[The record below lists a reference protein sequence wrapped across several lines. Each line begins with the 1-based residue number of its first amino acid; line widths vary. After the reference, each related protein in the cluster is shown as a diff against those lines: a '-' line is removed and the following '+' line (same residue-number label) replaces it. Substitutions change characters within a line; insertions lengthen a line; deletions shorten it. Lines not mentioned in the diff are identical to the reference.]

1 LGLEYDVGVFVAIT
15 RAVSPAFASCELTHL
30 ERVPMDVDRAR
41 AQHHAYEQALVAAGG
56 LVQQLDTSADMP
68 DSVFVEDIAVVFPEL
83 AIITRP
89 GADSRRAETPAIAHA
104 LAAFRSLREIQPPGT
119 ADGGDV
125 LVAGRRVFV
134 GLSTRTNEAAVT
146 QMRQILGPHGYTICA
161 TEVTGCLHL
170 KSAVTALDDTTLL
183 VNRAWIDPSAF
194 QGFTLVDVDPQEPS
208 AANALRLGDRVIF
221 PAAFPRTARL
231 IERRGLRVTIVEAD
245 ELAKA
250 EGAVTCCSL
259 IIDGPSS

>member
-1 LGLEYDVGVFVAIT
+1 
-15 RAVSPAFASCELTHL
+15 
-30 ERVPMDVDRAR
+30 M
-41 AQHHAYEQALVAAGG
+41 
-56 LVQQLDTSADMP
+56 
-68 DSVFVEDIAVVFPEL
+68 
-83 AIITRP
+83 
-89 GADSRRAETPAIAHA
+89 
-104 LAAFRSLREIQPPGT
+104 QPPGT

-134 GLSTRTNEAAVT
+134 GLSTRTNEAAVA
-146 QMRQILGPHGYTICA
+146 QMRQILGPLGYTVCA

-194 QGFTLVDVDPQEPS
+194 QGFTLVDVDPGEPS
-208 AANALRLGDRVIF
+208 AANALRLDDRVIF
-221 PAAFPRTARL
+221 PAACPRTARL

-259 IIDGPSS
+259 IIGGASS

>member
-1 LGLEYDVGVFVAIT
+1 
-15 RAVSPAFASCELTHL
+15 
-30 ERVPMDVDRAR
+30 
-41 AQHHAYEQALVAAGG
+41 
-56 LVQQLDTSADMP
+56 
-68 DSVFVEDIAVVFPEL
+68 
-83 AIITRP
+83 
-89 GADSRRAETPAIAHA
+89 
-104 LAAFRSLREIQPPGT
+104 
-119 ADGGDV
+119 
-125 LVAGRRVFV
+125 
-134 GLSTRTNEAAVT
+134 
-146 QMRQILGPHGYTICA
+146 
-161 TEVTGCLHL
+161 LHL